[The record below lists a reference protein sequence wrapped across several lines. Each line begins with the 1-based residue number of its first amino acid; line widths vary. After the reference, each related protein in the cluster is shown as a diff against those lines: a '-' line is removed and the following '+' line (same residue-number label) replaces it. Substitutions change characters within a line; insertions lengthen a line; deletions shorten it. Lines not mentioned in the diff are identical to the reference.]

1 MLADPPLIVYQDRSC
16 MVATW
21 RSVILPV
28 MGKDK
33 LPVESAKRQVAALEA
48 FGKRLGKGKMGEI
61 TLVASEAPL
70 PEADTRAVLDGG
82 VPIVSPY
89 YAVVGAVFEGVGF
102 RGALV
107 RGIFTSFQLLS
118 RTKYPQKTFSTVEEC
133 ASWIVPYLRPLGMA
147 ATVDDVIEAVRQ
159 VQAVGLAAGIL

>member
-1 MLADPPLIVYQDRSC
+1 MLADPPLIVYQDTSC

-21 RSVILPV
+21 RSVVMPV
-28 MGKDK
+28 MGKTRI
-33 LPVESAKRQVAALEA
+33 PPESAKRQVAALET

-61 TLVASEAPL
+61 TLVAPDAPL
-70 PEADTRAVLDGG
+70 PEADTRAVLDAG

-89 YAVVGAVFEGVGF
+89 YAVVGAVFEVGGF

-107 RGIFTSFQLLS
+107 RGIFTSFQMLS

-133 ASWIVPYLRPLGMA
+133 ASWIAPQLRTLGMT
-147 ATVDDVIEAVRQ
+147 ATVEEVIEAVRH
-159 VQAVGLAAGIL
+159 VQRVGGDAGVL